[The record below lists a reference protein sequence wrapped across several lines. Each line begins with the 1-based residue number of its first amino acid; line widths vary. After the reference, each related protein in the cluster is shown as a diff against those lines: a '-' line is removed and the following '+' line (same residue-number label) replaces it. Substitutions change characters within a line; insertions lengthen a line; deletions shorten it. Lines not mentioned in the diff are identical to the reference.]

1 MNVAARL
8 FPSVYDCRILVGGR
22 VKLTLLA
29 LQDQE
34 KKAYEAYMQ
43 AKVVRDTLQTEANEE
58 LPAGIAELE
67 TAKLVRY

>member
-1 MNVAARL
+1 
-8 FPSVYDCRILVGGR
+8 
-22 VKLTLLA
+22 LLA

-34 KKAYEAYMQ
+34 KKAHEAYMQ

-67 TAKLVRY
+67 TAKLV